1 MTNTT
6 EPKVSIVMPTYK
18 RDQAY
23 LGRALAS
30 LLAQTYQ
37 NIEIV
42 VVDDNPPD
50 SEYRAKTVAFMKRY
64 EDEPRIV
71 YHLNEKN
78 VGGSLARNIGIDLA
92 TGEFVTFLDDDDEY
106 LPGKIEHQVAFMLD
120 TGAEMSFADL
130 NMVNPDGVF
139 LYKREHPTLKQ
150 FDQESLLKYHLTR
163 KITGTPTFMYKTESL
178 RAIGG
183 FDDIKVGQEYITM
196 LKTIERGLKIAYLPK
211 SEVVAYAHA
220 SGGISQGKNKIEGEK
235 RLHELRKQYF
245 SRLSLRE
252 RMYVN
257 FRHHAGQA
265 VTYVRNKQYFHALG
279 HAVRM
284 FFSSPV
290 DTVKEVVSYGAAF
303 LKKRKS

>member
-1 MTNTT
+1 MIDTT
-6 EPKVSIVMPTYK
+6 GPKVSVIMPTYK
-18 RDQAY
+18 RDSAY

-30 LLAQTYQ
+30 LLQQSYT

-42 VVDDNPPD
+42 VVDDNPAD
-50 SEYRAKTVAFMKRY
+50 SEYRVKTVEFMKRY
-64 EDEPRIV
+64 ATEPRIV

-106 LPGKIEHQVAFMLD
+106 LPEKIAHQVAFMLETD
-120 TGAEMSFADL
+120 VDMSFADL

-139 LYKREHPTLKQ
+139 LYKREHPTLKH
-150 FDQESLLKYHLTR
+150 FDQESLLKYHLTK

-196 LKTIERGLKIAYLPK
+196 LKSIERGLTIAYLPK
-211 SEVVAYAHA
+211 SDVVAYAHA
-220 SGGISQGKNKIEGEK
+220 GGGISQGRNKIEGEK
-235 RLHELRKQYF
+235 RLHALRKQYF

-265 VTYVRNKQYFHALG
+265 VTYIRNKQFFHAIG
-279 HAVRM
+279 HALAM
-284 FFSSPV
+284 FVSSPV
-290 DTVKEVVSYGAAF
+290 DTVKEIFSYGTAF
-303 LKKRKS
+303 FKKKKA